1 MTILAEPEPTNE
13 YDLNQTVRLWA
24 TFKVSGVLTDPTQ
37 VTLFVENPS
46 RVESIY
52 YYTSGTI
59 QRLSTGTYYYDLS
72 LNDNGMWYYKFDGDG
87 VDAVEERSILVRR
100 SVFA

>member
-1 MTILAEPEPTNE
+1 MTSVEPEPTNE
-13 YDLNQTVRLWA
+13 YDLDQEVRLWA
-24 TFKVSGVLTDPTQ
+24 TFKSEGALADPTQ

-52 YYTSGTI
+52 YYTSGSI
-59 QRLSTGTYYYDLS
+59 QRLSTGTFYYDLS
-72 LNDNGMWYYKFDGDG
+72 LNDSGMWYYKFDGD
-87 VDAVEERSILVRR
+87 VIDAVEERSILVRR